1 MYALIGGSGFTSND
15 VVTDREEI
23 EMTTPYGAPSAPL
36 VFGRLGG
43 TPIVFL
49 RRHGVNHQFAPH
61 RVPSRANLW
70 ALKQAGVE
78 GVIAVATVGGI
89 AADMGPGAIALP
101 DQLIDYTWGREV
113 TYYDT
118 PEAGVKHVDMTHPY
132 DRTLSAGLAAAAVR
146 IGRTVRT
153 GGVYAATQGPRLET
167 AAEVERYRRD
177 GADMIGMTVYPE
189 CALARELGL
198 AYAPVCVSVNHAAGI
213 GTSNEGIDF
222 ESLKDTVAEAVVSVV
237 DIAKAFVAFE
247 ALKTPGADR

>member
-101 DQLIDYTWGREV
+101 DQLVDYTWGREV

-132 DRTLSAGLAAAAVR
+132 DRTLSAGLAAAAAR

>member
-89 AADMGPGAIALP
+89 AADMGPGGIALP
-101 DQLIDYTWGREV
+101 DQLIDYTWGREA

-118 PEAGVKHVDMTHPY
+118 PEAGVKHVDMTHPF
-132 DRTLSAGLAAAAVR
+132 DRGLREELIAAAAAL
-146 IGRTVRT
+146 GKDLMTEGT
-153 GGVYAATQGPRLET
+153 YACTQGPRLET
-167 AAEVERYRRD
+167 AAEVRRYARD
-177 GADMIGMTVYPE
+177 GADMIGMTLYPE
-189 CALARELGL
+189 CALARELDL
-198 AYAPVCVSVNHAAGI
+198 PYAGICVSVNHAAGM
-213 GTSNEGIDF
+213 GDSKDEIDF
-222 ESLKDTVAEAVVSVV
+222 ESLHDVVERAVAKVVEVV
-237 DIAKAFVAFE
+237 EETLRRRAA
-247 ALKTPGADR
+247 P

>member
-61 RVPSRANLW
+61 RVPARANLW
-70 ALKQAGVE
+70 ALNQAGVE

-89 AADMGPGAIALP
+89 AADMGPGGIALP
-101 DQLIDYTWGREV
+101 DQLIDYTWGREA

-118 PEAGVKHVDMTHPY
+118 PEAGVKHVDMTYPF
-132 DRTLSAGLAAAAVR
+132 DRTLSAGLAAAAAR

-167 AAEVERYRRD
+167 AAEVERYRSD

-198 AYAPVCVSVNHAAGI
+198 PYAPVCVSVNHAAGT

-222 ESLKDTVAEAVVSVV
+222 EALKDTVAEAVVSVV

>member
-70 ALKQAGVE
+70 ALKQAGVK
-78 GVIAVATVGGI
+78 GIIAVATVGGI
-89 AADMGPGAIALP
+89 SPDMGPGAIALP

-132 DRTLSAGLAAAAVR
+132 DRTLSAGLAAAAAR

>member
-70 ALKQAGVE
+70 ALKQAGVK
-78 GVIAVATVGGI
+78 GIIAVATVGGI
-89 AADMGPGAIALP
+89 SPDMGPGAIALP

-132 DRTLSAGLAAAAVR
+132 DRTLSAGLAAAAAR

-222 ESLKDTVAEAVVSVV
+222 ELLKDTVAEAVVSVV